1 MARFTDRSIAA
12 LRPKPA
18 RYEVW
23 EGGGF
28 GVRVSPRGV
37 KTWVWVYR
45 FAGRPRRMTLGT
57 YPAMRLV
64 DAHYRLA
71 EAKKL
76 LAQGVD
82 PGDRVVAERQAER
95 DAETVEEL
103 VERYL
108 IEWARKKKRSAD
120 EDERQLRR
128 DVIPAWGKR
137 KAKDITRR
145 DVRALLSKIVE
156 RGSPIAANRMLAVIR
171 KMFNWALE
179 EDILAENPCVAVK
192 APGEEKRRDRVLKG
206 EEIAGFW
213 YVLGKPELPITKP
226 IRLALKFQL
235 VTAQRKGEVIGAAW
249 EEFDLNEKVWTI
261 PAERSKNKL
270 PHRVPLSPL
279 AVALLGEIGPKK
291 AGWLFPSPK
300 TAGPIT
306 APAVDH
312 AMRKSRDLLGT
323 GDAVP
328 HDLRRTAAS
337 HMTSIGINRLVV
349 KKVLNHAEPDI
360 TAVYDRHSYDPE
372 KREALDAW
380 GIRLAAMVSDNV
392 VEFPPVRTAILFP
405 PSRAV

>member
-45 FAGRPRRMTLGT
+45 FAGRPRRMTLGK

-82 PGDRVVAERQAER
+82 PGERVVAERQAER

-108 IEWARKKKRSAD
+108 AEWARKKKRSAD

-137 KAKDITRR
+137 AGDERR
-145 DVRALLSKIVE
+145 GDRLGLPQA
-156 RGSPIAANRMLAVIR
+156 
-171 KMFNWALE
+171 
-179 EDILAENPCVAVK
+179 
-192 APGEEKRRDRVLKG
+192 APG
-206 EEIAGFW
+206 AG
-213 YVLGKPELPITKP
+213 
-226 IRLALKFQL
+226 
-235 VTAQRKGEVIGAAW
+235 
-249 EEFDLNEKVWTI
+249 
-261 PAERSKNKL
+261 S
-270 PHRVPLSPL
+270 
-279 AVALLGEIGPKK
+279 
-291 AGWLFPSPK
+291 
-300 TAGPIT
+300 
-306 APAVDH
+306 
-312 AMRKSRDLLGT
+312 T
-323 GDAVP
+323 GRG
-328 HDLRRTAAS
+328 LR
-337 HMTSIGINRLVV
+337 
-349 KKVLNHAEPDI
+349 
-360 TAVYDRHSYDPE
+360 
-372 KREALDAW
+372 
-380 GIRLAAMVSDNV
+380 
-392 VEFPPVRTAILFP
+392 
-405 PSRAV
+405 